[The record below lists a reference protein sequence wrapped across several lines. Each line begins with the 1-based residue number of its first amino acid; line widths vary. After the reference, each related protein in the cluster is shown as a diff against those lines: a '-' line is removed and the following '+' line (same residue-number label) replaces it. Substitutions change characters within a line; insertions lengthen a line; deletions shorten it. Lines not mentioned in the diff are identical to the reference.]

1 MQIRR
6 RPLVCFAVLGVF
18 AVGAGVAYAAQ
29 SLSST
34 TTTVINACQ
43 LKQVGTI
50 RIVDNVSKCRAN
62 YETPLSWNVQ
72 GPAGG
77 TGPTG
82 PAGPVGPAG
91 SNGAPGTPG
100 STGPQGPQG
109 PHGLQGERGLPGQD
123 GPPGSPGAEG
133 PKGDSGGPGPAGANG
148 NDGAAGASGPAGA
161 TGAQGPAGPAGPQGP
176 SGPQG
181 PAGSGSS
188 FDGSFTS
195 SNGLYSLSVTNIG
208 ITLKGPGGRVVIDRA
223 QVRVI
228 GAPWVS
234 IEGQGR

>member
-6 RPLVCFAVLGVF
+6 RPLVCLAVLGLF
-18 AVGAGVAYAAQ
+18 ALGAGVAYAAQ
-29 SLSST
+29 SLSSA

-50 RIVDNVSKCRAN
+50 RIVDNLNKCSAS
-62 YETPLSWNVQ
+62 YELPLSWNVQ

-77 TGPTG
+77 SGPIGATGVKGETG
-82 PAGPVGPAG
+82 QP
-91 SNGAPGTPG
+91 GA
-100 STGPQGPQG
+100 TGPQGPQG
-109 PHGLQGERGLPGQD
+109 LQGLQGERGLPGQD

-133 PKGDSGGPGPAGANG
+133 PKGHSGDAGPAGANG
-148 NDGAAGASGPAGA
+148 SDGAAGATGATGPAGA
-161 TGAQGPAGPAGPQGP
+161 TGAQGQTGPAGPQGP
-176 SGPQG
+176 IGPQG

-195 SNGLYSLSVTNIG
+195 SNGLYSLSITNVG
-208 ITLKGPGGRVVIDRA
+208 ITLKGPGGKVVIDRA
-223 QVRVI
+223 LVHVI

-234 IEGQGR
+234 IEGQER

>member
-1 MQIRR
+1 VQIRR
-6 RPLVCFAVLGVF
+6 RPLVCLAVLGVF

-29 SLSST
+29 SLSSAS
-34 TTTVINACQ
+34 TTVINACQ

-50 RIVDNVSKCRAN
+50 RIVDNLTKCSATD
-62 YETPLSWNVQ
+62 EIPISWNVQ
-72 GPAGG
+72 GPAGSA
-77 TGPTG
+77 G
-82 PAGPVGPAG
+82 PAGPAGPPGANG
-91 SNGAPGTPG
+91 SPGTTG
-100 STGPQGPQG
+100 ATGPQGPLGPQG
-109 PHGLQGERGLPGQD
+109 PQGERGLPGQD

-148 NDGAAGASGPAGA
+148 TDGAAGATGPAGA

-176 SGPQG
+176 AGQQG

-195 SNGLYSLSVTNIG
+195 PNGLYSLSVTDVG
-208 ITLKGPGGRVVIDRA
+208 ITLRGPGGKVVIDRS